1 MSDNDHISDA
11 SSVDAEANHPG
22 VWRALSFVLVFA
34 AAVVLI
40 VWTLQSRTASNLA
53 VQNSRTLD
61 ADATMVVVEG
71 LELPS
76 NPSVTVL
83 GIDGRLRTPLPTE
96 GVELD
101 IPSRVT
107 SLVALYDGSDNIH
120 GLAVVPPGGDRDAVS
135 ISPTSTA
142 RALMT
147 LAPSVLKPD
156 LVRTGQSLEL
166 IEADPAFTVLSD
178 AVAASTNLS
187 ASNPT
192 VEAAVA
198 AILDRVQ
205 RRAVPDQGC
214 DSVLNPRAL
223 AITGTCV
230 EPSTSGATVSNEQ
243 DRWALAFG
251 SPEPWSTVCAAI
263 APAGTPGSQQSLE
276 TAECGG
282 QALLAAPGPLTRTSS
297 TDAAVTN
304 RVQVAAGVELYSSY
318 TAPFLDLV
326 GGSAGLNRRDNTH
339 VFGSLD
345 ELVAT
350 TSALIGQDPGFDS
363 ALLLL
368 VEAATP
374 IERHAA
380 TLGATRSLAGAAGA
394 IVPDWDAGAS
404 SHEALLD
411 FYDRVGEQMLVVDRA
426 EYRWTAD
433 ASGIIAIGEPE

>member
-1 MSDNDHISDA
+1 MTDTDHMSDA
-11 SSVDAEANHPG
+11 RSVDAEANHPG
-22 VWRALSFVLVFA
+22 VWRALSFVLVA
-34 AAVVLI
+34 AAAIVLI
-40 VWTLQSRTASNLA
+40 VWTLQSRTSSNLA

-61 ADATMVVVEG
+61 ADATMVMVDG
-71 LELPS
+71 PLPS
-76 NPSVTVL
+76 NPSVSVL
-83 GIDGRLRTPLPTE
+83 GVDGRIRTAVGPD

-107 SLVALYDGSDNIH
+107 SLVALFDGSDKLR
-120 GLAVVPPGGDRDAVS
+120 GLALVPPGGDRDPVM
-135 ISPTSTA
+135 ISATSTA
-142 RALMT
+142 RALMS

-156 LVRTGQSLEL
+156 LVRTGQSLAL
-166 IEADPAFTVLSD
+166 IESDEAFGVLTD
-178 AVAASTNLS
+178 AVAASSNLS
-187 ASNPT
+187 DANPT

-214 DSVLNPRAL
+214 DSVLNPLAL

-251 SPEPWSTVCAAI
+251 GPEPWSTVCAAI
-263 APAGTPGSQQSLE
+263 APAGTPGSQQSLG
-276 TAECGG
+276 TGDCGN
-282 QALLAAPGPLTRTSS
+282 QALLAAPGPLSRASS
-297 TDAAVTN
+297 NDPAVIN
-304 RVQVAAGVELYSSY
+304 RVQIAAGIDLYANY
-318 TAPFLDLV
+318 TAPFLDLA

-339 VFGSLD
+339 VFRSLD

-363 ALLLL
+363 ALRVL

-380 TLGATRSLAGAAGA
+380 TLAATRSLTEAAGA
-394 IVPDWDAGAS
+394 YVADWDNGAS
-404 SHEALLD
+404 SHEVLLS

-426 EYRWTAD
+426 AYRWTAD
-433 ASGIIAIGEPE
+433 ASGILAIGDPE